1 MATNSMV
8 REVLT
13 PPEVVAVI
21 TEAPALADVI
31 LTVALPEASVVTLA
45 VEREPRVA
53 EKLMGSPET
62 KELYNEVCLL
72 IQDGVIRV
80 VFDLTH
86 LNWINSMGMGM
97 IMKCLTTL
105 NKANGH
111 LRLVG
116 LSEKTRSVFI
126 MTQLIN
132 VFVFHDSVDS
142 AVEELNKI

>member
-1 MATNSMV
+1 MKIKESIYQK
-8 REVLT
+8 
-13 PPEVVAVI
+13 VAV
-21 TEAPALADVI
+21 LS
-31 LTVALPEASVVTLA
+31 L
-45 VEREPRVA
+45 RG
-53 EKLMGSPET
+53 KLMGSPET
-62 KELYNEVCLL
+62 KELYDDVCSL

-105 NKANGH
+105 NKADGH

-116 LSEKTRSVFI
+116 LSEKTRSVFV

-132 VFVFHDSVDS
+132 VFIFHDSVNA
-142 AVEELNKI
+142 AVDELNNI